1 MRESPDEVRA
11 RLTREAQDRFA
22 QRMQNATSVSAG
34 DAAMHDLNYAI
45 RRIKALTEAQLM
57 QKAADAEKARE
68 AAVEHRMHQALK
80 AAWKYVN
87 APFTSNSARNEV
99 QKFAEADVVTGQ
111 RIPMLFALQTAW
123 TFVHGAEDKVLMAE
137 IGQLL
142 GHGAAWR
149 ALGVDAGSPAQ
160 PT

>member
-1 MRESPDEVRA
+1 MLESPDEVRA

-22 QRMQNATSVSAG
+22 QRMQNVTSVSAS

-45 RRIKALTEAQLM
+45 RRIKALTDAQLM

-68 AAVEHRMHQALK
+68 AAVEQRMHQALK

-87 APFTSNSARNEV
+87 APFTSNSARNQV
-99 QKFAEADVVTGQ
+99 RQFAEAEVVAGQ
-111 RIPMLFALQTAW
+111 RINMLFALQTAW
-123 TFVHGAEDKVLMAE
+123 TFVHGADDKALMAE

-142 GHGAAWR
+142 GHGAVWR
-149 ALGVDAGSPAQ
+149 ELGMHTGSNA
-160 PT
+160 